1 MDKSIVEG
9 DIMIKCIA
17 TDMDGTLVTG
27 AHIITKENKEAILA
41 AQARGI
47 EVVVATGRS
56 YEEARFVLEEEGLKV
71 PMILVNG
78 AEIRTKEGTLIGE
91 NPIEKSEATEI
102 ARNLNELDIY
112 FEIYTTKGTYTND
125 REKGLALIVDIF
137 LSINPG
143 ADRDFILEESKERFA
158 EGNIHVVEDY
168 DHVFRSEDHK
178 ILKFLVFSFDNEKI
192 ETASKVLKHFPNIVV
207 SSSAKGNIEIT
218 HKQAQKGVALEQF
231 VKERGISL
239 SETMAIGDNFND
251 VSMLSRV
258 GRSVAMGNAAEE
270 VKAICHFVTAT
281 NEESGV
287 GKAIMQALKE
297 S

>member
-1 MDKSIVEG
+1 MEG

-27 AHIITKENKEAILA
+27 AHIITKENRDAILA
-41 AQARGI
+41 AQAKGI

-91 NPIEKSEATEI
+91 NPIEETEATEI
-102 ARNLNELDIY
+102 AKTLNELEIY

-143 ADRDFILEESKERFA
+143 ADRAFIQEASKERFS
-158 EGNIHVVEDY
+158 EGNIHVVDDY
-168 DHVFRSEDHK
+168 DHLFRSEEHK
-178 ILKFLVFSFDNEKI
+178 ILKFLVFSFDDEKLT
-192 ETASKVLKHFPNIVV
+192 TASKALEYFPSIVV

-231 VKERGISL
+231 VKERGIAL
-239 SETMAIGDNFND
+239 EDTMAVGDNFND
-251 VSMLSRV
+251 VSMLKRV
-258 GRSVAMGNAAEE
+258 GRSVAMGNAADEI
-270 VKAICHFVTAT
+270 KAMCDFVTAT

-287 GKAIMQALKE
+287 GKAIMEALKE
-297 S
+297 N

>member
-1 MDKSIVEG
+1 MEG
-9 DIMIKCIA
+9 DSMIKCIA

-27 AHIITKENKEAILA
+27 AHIITKENREAILA
-41 AQARGI
+41 AQAKGV

-56 YEEARFVLEEEGLKV
+56 YEEARFVLEEEGLKC

-78 AEIRTKEGTLIGE
+78 AEIRTEDGTLIGE
-91 NPIEKSEATEI
+91 NPIDKREAIEI
-102 ARNLNELDIY
+102 AKTLSEHDIY
-112 FEIYTTKGTYTND
+112 FEAYTSKGTYTND

-143 ADRDFILEESKERFA
+143 ADREFIQNEAKERFA
-158 EGNIHVVEDY
+158 EGNIHIVESYDQLFQSEDY
-168 DHVFRSEDHK
+168 K
-178 ILKFLVFSFDNEKI
+178 ILKFLVFSFDDEKLT
-192 ETASKVLKHFPNIVV
+192 TASKALQYFKNIVV

-218 HKQAQKGVALEQF
+218 HKMAQKGVALEQF

-239 SETMAIGDNFND
+239 SETMAVGDNFND
-251 VSMLSRV
+251 VSMLERV
-258 GRSVAMGNAAEE
+258 GRSVAMGNAAPE
-270 VKAICHFVTAT
+270 VKAICDFVTAT

-287 GKAIMQALKE
+287 GKAIMEALKE